1 MKKVLLLSLGLVM
14 GLGAFA
20 QQQVTAVKKALPTP
34 ITMTYEKKALGNEV
48 VIIDSASM

>member
-20 QQQVTAVKKALPTP
+20 QQTAVKSLSAPVKA
-34 ITMTYEKKALGNEV
+34 TYEKKISVKKL
-48 VIIDSASM
+48 